1 MIRGLDHIAIA
12 VRDFD
17 AATDGYRRLL
27 GREPDF
33 APREG
38 ANRAWFRFPNMA
50 LEVIAPAQGG
60 KAGDGPAGDR
70 VRARLDAAG
79 EGMWLAAFAVEDVHE
94 ASHLFTRRGLEVEPA
109 GAAMARVRA
118 AGLEFILASAHAA
131 ISSKPLGD
139 PASDIDGLDH
149 IVVGTPNPE
158 RALGLYGAKFGLDL
172 RLDRANEKWG
182 ARQLF
187 FRCGATVFE
196 VGASLK
202 APVTPESLG
211 GPDRF
216 GGLAWRVTDPAAAQ
230 ARIAEAG
237 FDVSELRAGRKP
249 GTQVF
254 TVRDAPG
261 GVPTL
266 MIQQTP
272 QLEAA

>member
-1 MIRGLDHIAIA
+1 MITGLDHIAIA
-12 VRDFD
+12 VRDF
-17 AATDGYRRLL
+17 AAAVDGYRRLL

-38 ANRAWFRFPNMA
+38 ADRAWFRFPNVA
-50 LEVIAPAQGG
+50 LEVIAPSNGG
-60 KAGDGPAGDR
+60 KGGDGPAGER

-79 EGMWLAAFAVEDVHE
+79 EGIWLAAFAVEDVAK
-94 ASHLFTRRGLEVEPA
+94 ASRLFARRGLAVEPA
-109 GAAMARVRA
+109 GALARVSA
-118 AGLEFILASAHAA
+118 AGLDFVLASAHSA
-131 ISSKPLGD
+131 IASKPLGD

-172 RLDRANEKWG
+172 RLDRTNEQWG

-187 FRCGATVFE
+187 FRCGEAVFE

-202 APVTPESLG
+202 APVSDD
-211 GPDRF
+211 PDRF
-216 GGLAWRVTDPAAAQ
+216 GGLAWRVSDPQAAR
-230 ARIAEAG
+230 ARIAAAG

-249 GTQVF
+249 GSHVF

-261 GVPTL
+261 GAPTL

-272 QLEAA
+272 QMEAA

>member
-38 ANRAWFRFPNMA
+38 AKRAWFRFSNMA
-50 LEVIAPAQGG
+50 LEVIAP
-60 KAGDGPAGDR
+60 AGDGPAGDR
-70 VRARLDAAG
+70 VRARLDDAG
-79 EGMWLAAFAVEDVHE
+79 EGIWLAAFAVEDVAE
-94 ASHLFTRRGLEVEPA
+94 ASRLFRRRGLDVEAA
-109 GAAMARVRA
+109 GALARIRA
-118 AGLEFILASAHAA
+118 AGLEFVLASAHSA
-131 ISSKPLGD
+131 IASKPIGD

-149 IVVGTPNPE
+149 LVVGTPNPE

-172 RLDRANEKWG
+172 RLDRANEQWG

-202 APVTPESLG
+202 TPVSED
-211 GPDRF
+211 PDRF

-230 ARIAEAG
+230 SRIAEAG
-237 FDVSELRAGRKP
+237 FDVSEVRAGRKP
-249 GTQVF
+249 GTSVF
-254 TVRDAPG
+254 TVRDAPA

-266 MIQQTP
+266 MIEQTP